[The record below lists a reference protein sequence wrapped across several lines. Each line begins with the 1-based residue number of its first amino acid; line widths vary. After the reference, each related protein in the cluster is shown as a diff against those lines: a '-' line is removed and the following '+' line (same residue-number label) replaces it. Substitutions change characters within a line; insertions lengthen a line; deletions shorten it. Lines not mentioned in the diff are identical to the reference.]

1 MNDAVMS
8 DTVGAGRLAAG
19 QAARIGWG
27 ATRLVAAGLV
37 VLLILGAMLEAAG
50 AAPSP
55 GSYQNAFTAACR
67 NHGGTPK
74 RVRTRVVKC
83 TLADGTVIEC
93 DFNDN
98 PPACTQK
105 LTGLPSSPVTDPFAR
120 PIDGNEQPLTE
131 VPSSPVTDPFARP
144 TAGNEQT
151 MSNDTQAGGGVI
163 RSASRGGE
171 QVAAKHHGKHH
182 RGGRARG
189 GRGRR
194 PPPTRSR

>member
-8 DTVGAGRLAAG
+8 DAVGAGRLAAG

-37 VLLILGAMLEAAG
+37 VLLILGAMLEAVG
-50 AAPSP
+50 AERSP

-67 NHGGTPK
+67 DHGGTPK

-105 LTGLPSSPVTDPFAR
+105 LTELPSSPVTDPFAR
-120 PIDGNEQPLTE
+120 PTAGNEQPLTE
-131 VPSSPVTDPFARP
+131 EPSSPVTDPFARP

-151 MSNDTQAGGGVI
+151 MSNDPQAGGGVI
-163 RSASRGGE
+163 LSASRGGE
-171 QVAAKHHGKHH
+171 QVAAQHHGKHQRQRH
-182 RGGRARG
+182 GKGRKG
-189 GRGRR
+189 
-194 PPPTRSR
+194 